1 MAKAKTVTTRLSRAT
16 DLWVEHEAR
25 RTGRPKITIVA
36 SLVEEA
42 AHDRLDDPSLLLLA
56 AEESRILVA
65 ANVKDFVPIVQQWN
79 AAGRQHAG
87 RIFIPPHI
95 RQDQFGR
102 ILTGIRA
109 ALDDVQEQAGWI
121 DRIHY
126 LR

>member
-1 MAKAKTVTTRLSRAT
+1 SGKNVAQPLRPAGHDVRAANE
-16 DLWVEHEAR
+16 D
-25 RTGRPKITIVA
+25 
-36 SLVEEA
+36 A

-65 ANVKDFVPIVQQWN
+65 ANVKDLVPIVQQWN

-109 ALDDVQEQAGWI
+109 ALDDVPEQAGWI